1 VGREV
6 VCVVRYKGR
15 AAEGK
20 TLRETSE
27 LVFRSPE
34 LRLRIPFGQI
44 GSVAADEGELVVGWS
59 EGEARFEIGAREAE
73 RWAKAIANPP
83 SLLDKLGVKAGHRV
97 SLLNAGDAAFRI
109 ELAKRAGEVVDGQ
122 PAEGSDL
129 VLFGVEEPAELA
141 RLAEL
146 RGCLKPNGA
155 IWVVSP
161 KGRRDLRDV
170 DVYAAGKAAGLVD
183 VKVAAFSATHT
194 ANKLVIPLAQRG

>member
-1 VGREV
+1 M
-6 VCVVRYKGR
+6 VCVVRYNGR

-20 TLRETSE
+20 ALRETSE

-34 LRLRIPFGQI
+34 LRLKIPFGQI
-44 GSVAADEGELVVGWS
+44 ASLSADADGLVVGWP

-83 SLLDKLGVKAGHRV
+83 SLLDKLGVKPGYRV
-97 SLLNAGDAAFRI
+97 SLLNVADERFRI
-109 ELAKRAGEVVDGQ
+109 ELAERAGEVVDGQ

-129 VLFGVEEPAELA
+129 VLFGVEQPGELG

-146 RGCLKPNGA
+146 RGYLKPNGG
-155 IWVVSP
+155 IWVISP
-161 KGRRDLRDV
+161 KGRKELRDV

>member
-1 VGREV
+1 M
-6 VCVVRYKGR
+6 VCVVRYNGR

-20 TLRETSE
+20 ALRETSE

-34 LRLRIPFGQI
+34 LRLRIPFAGA
-44 GSVAADEGELVVGWS
+44 SPRVEEDELVVAWP
-59 EGEARFEIGAREAE
+59 EGEARFGIGGAEAA
-73 RWAKAIANPP
+73 RWAKAIAYPP
-83 SLLDKLGVKAGHRV
+83 SLLDKLGVKPGHLV
-97 SLLNAGDAAFRI
+97 SVLNVDDPSFRAELGQRTDAI
-109 ELAKRAGEVVDGQ
+109 SQE

-129 VLFGVEEPAELA
+129 ILYGVEQPAELD

-146 RGCLKPNGA
+146 RRYLKPNGG

-161 KGRRDLRDV
+161 KGRKDLRDV

-194 ANKLVIPLAQRG
+194 ANKLVIPVALRG